1 MKENLLLLN
10 QNKIYRHMAVVSKN
24 VYYDVLDDIVDKCN
38 NTYHNSTKMK
48 PIDVKS
54 DSYAEYN
61 VYSNAKDP
69 KFKIGDHVRISKYKN
84 IFAKGY
90 TPNSSEE
97 VFVISKIKNTVLWT
111 YVITDLNGEEKVELS
126 NYATKADLI

>member
-1 MKENLLLLN
+1 MLN

-38 NTYHNSTKMK
+38 NTYHNSTEMK

-69 KFKIGDHVRISKYKN
+69 KFKIGDHVGISKYKN

>member
-1 MKENLLLLN
+1 
-10 QNKIYRHMAVVSKN
+10 MAVVSKN
-24 VYYDVLDDIVDKCN
+24 VYYDGLDDIVDKCN
-38 NTYHNSTKMK
+38 NTYHNSTKIQ

-54 DSYAEYN
+54 DSYAKYN

-69 KFKIGDHVRISKYKN
+69 KFKIGDHVGISKYKN